1 LYPSIFAGIFFAS
14 FVLLMFGKMP
24 NSPLVQYD
32 KAITECEKSLPSD
45 KNCHIVGVPN
55 ESK

>member
-1 LYPSIFAGIFFAS
+1 
-14 FVLLMFGKMP
+14 MP